1 MASVCF
7 GILTWFL
14 SLCLWLNPKWTV
26 QAFIVSVDEGS
37 YQPDPKLKKVREL
50 ADEAL
55 KIAHDM
61 KLVKTKDE
69 AEAES
74 DSD

>member
-1 MASVCF
+1 MYFS
-7 GILTWFL
+7 
-14 SLCLWLNPKWTV
+14 
-26 QAFIVSVDEGS
+26 VSVDEGS
-37 YQPDPKLKKVREL
+37 YQPDPKLKKVREV

-55 KIAHDM
+55 KIAH
-61 KLVKTKDE
+61 KLNLVKTKDE